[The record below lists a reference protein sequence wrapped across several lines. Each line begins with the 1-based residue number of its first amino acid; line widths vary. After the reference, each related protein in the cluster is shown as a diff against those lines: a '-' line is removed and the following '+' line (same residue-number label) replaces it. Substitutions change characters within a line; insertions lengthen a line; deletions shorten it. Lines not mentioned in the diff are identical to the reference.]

1 MDEAEFKCTLS
12 ATDLKFRRLQS
23 WEAQGRL
30 PEHMLELLRL
40 STKTP
45 LKPDQLLGTEAS
57 VHIKLDNSNT
67 RYIHGVITHFE
78 RGGVVGRYDVYRIT
92 LQPWLWQLELG
103 ADCRIFQDKTVV
115 EILDA
120 VFAEYKSAS
129 RVDKHLQQSFAK
141 RPYTVQYRESD
152 YNFVTRLMEEEGIN
166 FYFKYEASQHT
177 LVLSDN
183 PSGYQ
188 PVKVGK
194 LEWATV
200 GKGSNTR
207 EDVITQWSRAHTLQS
222 LKYTHT
228 DFAAETP
235 ATDLKADASR
245 SAPYPAPNDLE
256 VFDYPGGHDNQAMSG
271 AGGQVAVGKTL
282 AQHEVNRFES
292 KHSVA
297 TGVTP
302 YRGLAVGTTFT
313 FEKHGDAGGYLVAS
327 TITDFEFAGYESSD
341 EPSSRTYTCRFNAV
355 PKTVDFLGERWARTP
370 TVNGPQTATVMGP
383 SGDEIHTDKY
393 GRVKLL
399 FHWDR
404 VGKKDNL
411 LEKSSCWVR
420 VSHPWAG
427 KGFGMIALP
436 RVGDEVVVEFLEG
449 NPDRPLITGRVYNGT
464 NTPAYTLP
472 DHATVSGIRTHSS
485 KEGGADNFNELRFD
499 DKKGSEYVWMQAEKD
514 YHRLVKNDAHDTV
527 KNDRWSEVIKNSQ
540 TKVGE
545 NYTFSVG
552 KVSTISLTGDT
563 HAKLGADLNS
573 SLGGAFNLKV
583 GGATAIKG
591 DTSVALTSGASMDL
605 NAGAGMN
612 LTAASFMNS
621 KAIKIV
627 LEADMELCIKAGA
640 SFITL
645 NASGVTIQGPIVKI
659 NSGGAAGSAKEAA
672 KASPAAP
679 KEPGEQKKNE
689 DPLAGGSKS

>member
-12 ATDLKFRRLQS
+12 STDLKFRRLQS

-57 VHIKLDNSNT
+57 VHIKLDNNNT

-129 RVDKHLQQSFAK
+129 RVDKHLQQTFAK

-152 YNFVTRLMEEEGIN
+152 YNFVTRLMEAEGIN
-166 FYFKYEASQHT
+166 FYFKYEAGQHT

-188 PVKVGK
+188 AVKAGK

-235 ATDLKADASR
+235 AVDLKADASR
-245 SAPYPAPNDLE
+245 SPPYPAPNDLE
-256 VFDYPGGHDNQAMSG
+256 VFDYPGGHDDQAMSG
-271 AGGQVAVGKTL
+271 AGGQVAAGKTA

-292 KHSVA
+292 QHSVA
-297 TGVTP
+297 TGITP

-341 EPSSRTYTCRFNAV
+341 EPTSRTYTCRFNAV
-355 PKTVDFLGERWARTP
+355 PKTVDFLSERRAFTP

-404 VGKKDNL
+404 VGKDKKL

-449 NPDRPLITGRVYNGT
+449 NPDRPLVTGRVYNGT

-472 DHATVSGIRTHSS
+472 DHATVSGVRTHSS
-485 KEGGADNFNELRFD
+485 KGGAADNFNELRFED
-499 DKKGSEYVWMQAEKD
+499 DKGKEYVWFQAEKD
-514 YHRLVKNDAHDTV
+514 FHRLVKNDAFDTV
-527 KNDRWSEVIKNSQ
+527 KNNVWTDITKNAQ
-540 TKVGE
+540 YKIGE

-552 KVSTISLTGDT
+552 KVATIDIKADT
-563 HAKLGADLNS
+563 HAKLGADLNTAIT
-573 SLGGAFNLKV
+573 GALNLKV
-583 GGATAIKG
+583 TDKVAFQGAAA
-591 DTSVALTSGASMDL
+591 VAVTSGATMDL

-612 LTAASFMNS
+612 LTAASFLSVKGINV
-621 KAIKIV
+621 V
-627 LEADMELCIKAGA
+627 LEGSMQLCIKAGS

-645 NASGVTIQGPIVKI
+645 DASGVTIQGPIVKI
-659 NSGGAAGSAKEAA
+659 NSGGAAGTAKTAA
-672 KASPAAP
+672 KASPTAP
-679 KEPGEQKKNE
+679 KEPGAQTASE
-689 DPLAGGSKS
+689 DPLTKK